1 MGIGEMDIRL
11 PSSGVSIRESLAK
24 FLDRRIPLFPRNVA
38 RTWVVEEK
46 TGGETERKAREG
58 RGGGGGGGGRGVIV
72 LQNNLN
78 FNYFGELQKRRCDSL
93 TVCHRKINWLP
104 SLPIAPLRPRSKLS
118 YDPLS
123 PFLSSPLASSLPPP
137 PPPPSTFPFHPP
149 PPFLRR
155 RRPHHRRRHPLVDQ
169 LLGAKRGG
177 DRTVFPGVPSVI
189 PMQLAAELSVTF
201 RAAADH
207 PRIRPD
213 ISEYPRVQF
222 NRLVKFDRDLTTN
235 KTDGN
240 AKHRAPPLPLPYT
253 HELSLGWKNLYRVSR
268 KNTIHFEQMIRSSS
282 SSSFA
287 TIFEVFLRVFSIF
300 RKIGFSSQRTKDVE
314 NTFSQG
320 S

>member
-123 PFLSSPLASSLPPP
+123 PFLSSPLASSSIHLSFPPAASFPSPPP
-137 PPPPSTFPFHPP
+137 PPPPSPP
-149 PPFLRR
+149 PPRGPIARSKERR
-155 RRPHHRRRHPLVDQ
+155 RSNRFPRRS
-169 LLGAKRGG
+169 
-177 DRTVFPGVPSVI
+177 PSVI

-253 HELSLGWKNLYRVSR
+253 YELSLGWKNLYRVSR

-282 SSSFA
+282 FA
-287 TIFEVFLRVFSIF
+287 TIFKVFLRVFSIF

-314 NTFSQG
+314 NTFSQD

>member
-123 PFLSSPLASSLPPP
+123 PFLSSPLASSSIHLSFPPAASFPSPPP
-137 PPPPSTFPFHPP
+137 PPPPSPP
-149 PPFLRR
+149 PPRGPIARSKERR
-155 RRPHHRRRHPLVDQ
+155 RSNRFPRRSERYPDAISSRAVCHVPGCSRPPADTSGYIRISAGAIQPSREIRSRPHV
-169 LLGAKRGG
+169 
-177 DRTVFPGVPSVI
+177 
-189 PMQLAAELSVTF
+189 
-201 RAAADH
+201 
-207 PRIRPD
+207 
-213 ISEYPRVQF
+213 
-222 NRLVKFDRDLTTN
+222 TN

-282 SSSFA
+282 FA
-287 TIFEVFLRVFSIF
+287 TIFKVFLRVFSIF

>member
-123 PFLSSPLASSLPPP
+123 PFLSSPLASSSIHLSFPPAASFPSPPP
-137 PPPPSTFPFHPP
+137 PPPPSPP
-149 PPFLRR
+149 PPRGPIARSKERR
-155 RRPHHRRRHPLVDQ
+155 RSNRFPRRS
-169 LLGAKRGG
+169 
-177 DRTVFPGVPSVI
+177 PSVI

-253 HELSLGWKNLYRVSR
+253 YELSLGWKNLYRVSR
-268 KNTIHFEQMIRSSS
+268 KNTVHFEQMIRSSS
-282 SSSFA
+282 FA
-287 TIFEVFLRVFSIF
+287 TIFKVFLRVFSIF

-314 NTFSQG
+314 NTFSQD

>member
-1 MGIGEMDIRL
+1 MTDIGGSD
-11 PSSGVSIRESLAK
+11 G
-24 FLDRRIPLFPRNVA
+24 DRRNGHPAAEFRRLNPRVPGQIPGSSDPSFPAECRADVGCRREDRRRNG
-38 RTWVVEEK
+38 EK
-46 TGGETERKAREG
+46 GERGER
-58 RGGGGGGGGRGVIV
+58 GGGRGVIV

-123 PFLSSPLASSLPPP
+123 PFLSSPLASSSIHLSFPPAASFPSPPP
-137 PPPPSTFPFHPP
+137 PPPPSPP
-149 PPFLRR
+149 PPRGPIARSKERR
-155 RRPHHRRRHPLVDQ
+155 RSNRFPRRS
-169 LLGAKRGG
+169 
-177 DRTVFPGVPSVI
+177 PSVI

-253 HELSLGWKNLYRVSR
+253 YELSLGWKNLYRVSR
-268 KNTIHFEQMIRSSS
+268 KNTVHFEQMIRSSS
-282 SSSFA
+282 FA
-287 TIFEVFLRVFSIF
+287 TIFKVFLRVFSIF

-314 NTFSQG
+314 NTFSQD

>member
-123 PFLSSPLASSLPPP
+123 PFLSSPLASSSIHLSFPPAASFPSPPP
-137 PPPPSTFPFHPP
+137 PPPPSPP
-149 PPFLRR
+149 PPRGPIARSKERR
-155 RRPHHRRRHPLVDQ
+155 RSNRFPRRS
-169 LLGAKRGG
+169 
-177 DRTVFPGVPSVI
+177 PSVI

-253 HELSLGWKNLYRVSR
+253 YELSLGWKNLYRVSR